1 METAVEKRVRLLT
14 AWLAA
19 STLLS
24 AGLLLTGFVQREGQ
38 QVVDEITVNRIRFVD
53 SAGVER
59 ARIGVQSER
68 GSAPG
73 LLFFDTTGKA
83 RVRIGAAIGKGTFA
97 GVVFYNEDQTE
108 AGVLMH
114 NGRRDPS
121 GRIQA
126 GSVVTM
132 DQFKSDE
139 VVRLAY
145 SQQGDQKR
153 QALIITDRPDE
164 LSPRA
169 QTLLDELA
177 RALQS
182 ARTPAEAQAL
192 RNQFAARVPA
202 REWAARRLFAG
213 RDVDGASQ
221 VTLSDP
227 DGRPRLRLRVDSL
240 GQASIAF
247 LDTAGQTVRILTP

>member
-14 AWLAA
+14 ACVAG

-24 AGLLLTGFVQREGQ
+24 GALLLTAFAQRGQ

-73 LLFFDTTGKA
+73 VLFFDTTGKA

-108 AGVLMH
+108 AGVVMH
-114 NGRRDPS
+114 NGRRDPD
-121 GRIQA
+121 GRIRA
-126 GSVVTM
+126 ASVVTM

-145 SQQGDQKR
+145 SQQGGQKR
-153 QALIITDRPDE
+153 QALIVNDRPDE

-169 QTLLDELA
+169 QGLLDELG

-192 RNQFAARVPA
+192 RDEFAAKVPA
-202 REWAARRLFAG
+202 REWVARRLFAG

-247 LDTAGQTVRILTP
+247 LDTAGRTVRILTP